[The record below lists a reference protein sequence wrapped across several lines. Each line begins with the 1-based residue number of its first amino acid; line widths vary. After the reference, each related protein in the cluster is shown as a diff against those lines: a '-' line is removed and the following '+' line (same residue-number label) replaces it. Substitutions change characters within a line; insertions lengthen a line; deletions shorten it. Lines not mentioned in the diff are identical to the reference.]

1 MAVNKTTQIYTFKSC
16 EFSIGGTKYDVS
28 TVSIELSTNGIPSC
42 TIGIAPNDGNG
53 GSGQVPVNVLNV
65 ESLQETYKRL
75 TKQAEELA
83 ETEFKIELA
92 TDGPIPV
99 PVDTKIELKK
109 WVLNSVGLTRLSTTQ
124 GFSILCTISHP
135 AYRLMLRSGFFFTSK
150 GTVNFDTKCKEVTD
164 PVDAAKRTIEAVQ
177 AANEEEGG
185 LKIPFSKGI
194 ETSAGFKNEQQV
206 VDDIKESIKG
216 LKEDLENT
224 LKWDRETFAKAKFSI
239 PCENIVTKIGEAGTS
254 AMKYAM
260 METWSFAMVQSAWDA
275 LVSNICPVFGLEVI
289 PKYDEEKLVV
299 SPWMP
304 WTEPKIELQDY
315 MIETMLLPGKDPDP
329 IYGYLLYEG
338 ESDNPSNPCVTM
350 ANAAQESTYIGY
362 ANMAF
367 VPNSSKA
374 SVGSLKY
381 CGRPVWLNTAIHK
394 ACSFGALPPITMKG
408 QDYDDDQE
416 KQNPGGAGENKELA
430 AWNAVIYSNMNN
442 LFLAEYKKGVVA
454 DLSCAFLPNWNGTL
468 VHPGIRMSV
477 KAGEKTLFTGR
488 ITTIRHMIDCAT
500 SRASTAISLA
510 YCLNGDESS
519 VLGTEPESPFYGAT
533 GKLSS

>member
-1 MAVNKTTQIYTFKSC
+1 MPIYNTTQIYTFRSC
-16 EFSIGGTKYDVS
+16 EFSISGTRYDVS
-28 TVSIELSTNGIPSC
+28 TVSMEMSTNGIPSC
-42 TIGIAPNDGNG
+42 TIGIAPKDGG
-53 GSGQVPVNVLNV
+53 DGQVPVNALYVD
-65 ESLQETYKRL
+65 SLQETYKQL
-75 TKQAEELA
+75 TQQAEQLVEVD
-83 ETEFKIELA
+83 FKIELWVN
-92 TDGPIPV
+92 GPMQL
-99 PVDTKIELKK
+99 PVDTSIQLKK
-109 WVLNSVGLTRLSTTQ
+109 WILVGVGLTRLSTTQ

-135 AYRLMLRSGFFFTSK
+135 AYKLTLRNGFFFTSK
-150 GTVNFDTKCKEVTD
+150 GTVNFDTKCKEVID

-185 LKIPFSKGI
+185 LRIPFSDGV

-224 LKWDRETFAKAKFSI
+224 LKWDKETFANAKNNI
-239 PCENIVTKIGEAGTS
+239 PCENIVTKIGDAGVN

-260 METWSFAMVQSAWDA
+260 MEMWSFAMVQSAWDA

-289 PKYDEEKLVV
+289 PKYDEEKLIV

-329 IYGYLLYEG
+329 IYGFLLYEG
-338 ESDNPSNPCVTM
+338 ESENPSNPCITM
-350 ANAAQESTYIGY
+350 ANGAQENSYIAY

-381 CGRPVWLNTAIHK
+381 CGRPGWIDTAIHK

-408 QDYDDDQE
+408 QDYEDDQE
-416 KQNPGGAGENKELA
+416 KQDPGGAGDNKELA
-430 AWNAVIYSNMNN
+430 VWNAVIYSNMNN

-477 KAGEKTLFTGR
+477 KTGEKTLFTGR
-488 ITTIRHMIDCAT
+488 ITTVRHMIDCAT

-519 VLGTEPESPFYGAT
+519 VLGTTPESPFYGAT